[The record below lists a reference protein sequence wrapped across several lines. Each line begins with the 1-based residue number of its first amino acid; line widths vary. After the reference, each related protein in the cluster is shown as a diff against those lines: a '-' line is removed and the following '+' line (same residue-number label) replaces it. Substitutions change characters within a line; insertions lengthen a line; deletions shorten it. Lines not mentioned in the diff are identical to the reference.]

1 MKLRAFA
8 AACVSAVALVAGTA
22 LGAPLH
28 LNDKG
33 YYETRGV
40 NVLVFSNWYDGL
52 FSDSKISGVEL
63 IHHGIRTAT
72 NGDVRMSATPGQ
84 WDLIGQMVD
93 RKVDPKT
100 GVIDVTLKYAEFD
113 FTYHVRSVPHGDG
126 VTVSVVLDK
135 PLPEALKGRA
145 GFNLEFIPSAYF
157 HKSYL
162 ADGKAGEFPLYP
174 SSPMA
179 LEPEARFAPQTG
191 PQTKTLPLATAKTF
205 VLAPE
210 DDMRRVTVTDTD
222 GADISLYDGR
232 NQAQNGWYVLRTQLP
247 AGKTGTVLSW
257 NVTANAVPNWTR
269 APNIGHSQLGY
280 APTQKKVAVIELDP
294 NDKPAA
300 TARLLEVHADG
311 STAAALT
318 APTKRWGRYLR
329 YDYLTFDFSSVKK
342 PGLYVIEYS
351 GQKTATFRIAPD
363 IYADAWHATNDVY
376 FPVAMDHMYVK
387 EGYRV
392 WHGDSHK
399 DDALQ
404 APIGEEHLDL
414 YGSAPGGTD
423 TRFKPF
429 EHIPGLNVGG
439 WFDAGDFDIRTQ
451 SQYAVVQQLVDAY
464 EKFHLDRDDTSID
477 EAHRLV
483 TMHMPD
489 GQPDV
494 VQQVAHGTIQLVAQ
508 FRAVGHAINGI
519 VEPDLTQYPHLG
531 DAVTKTD
538 GLVYDSTLGPF
549 EEKDG
554 KSGRK
559 DDRWAYTN
567 KSSALNYGSIAALA
581 GASRVLRGHDDAL
594 ADESLSIA
602 KRVWAEEHSH
612 APDTFRHGNVTG
624 GDLTN
629 EELSAAVA
637 LLITTK
643 DPQYAGR
650 IDALWPEASK
660 KFALN
665 AQLIARAIPYMP
677 ADFKSKV
684 RPAVVAYQSQADTMA
699 AKNPFGV
706 PITEG
711 GWAGNGTVMT
721 YALNAAALHEVYPDL
736 IGTDAVFRGIDYI
749 LGTHPGHNLSFV
761 SGVGTQSKEV
771 AYGNNRADFTFIAGG
786 VVPGALIIKPDYP
799 ENREDYPF
807 FWGEN
812 EYVIPEG
819 STFIQLVNTANALS
833 K

>member
-1 MKLRAFA
+1 MKLRAI
-8 AACVSAVALVAGTA
+8 AACVSAVALMAGQA
-22 LGAPLH
+22 FAAPLH

-33 YYETRGV
+33 YYEARGV

-72 NGDVRMSATPGQ
+72 NGDVRMSSTPGQ
-84 WDLIGQMVD
+84 WDLIGQLVD

-113 FTYHVRSVPHGDG
+113 FTYHVRSEPHGDG

-135 PLPEALKGRA
+135 PLPEALAGRA
-145 GFNLEFIPSAYF
+145 GFNLEFVPSAYF

-162 ADGKAGEFPLYP
+162 ADGKAGEFPRYP

-191 PQTKTLPLATAKTF
+191 PQTRTLPLASAKTF

-210 DDMRRVTVTDTD
+210 DEMRRVTVTDTD
-222 GADISLYDGR
+222 GGDIGLYDGR
-232 NQAQNGWYVLRTQLP
+232 NQAQNGWYVLRTLLP
-247 AGKTGTVLSW
+247 ANKTGTVVSW
-257 NVTANAVPNWTR
+257 NVTANAVPNWVR

-280 APTQKKVAVIELDP
+280 APAQQKVAVVELDP
-294 NDKPAA
+294 NDMPAK
-300 TARLLEVHADG
+300 TARILQIQADG
-311 STAAALT
+311 SATVALT
-318 APTKRWGRYLR
+318 AQAKPWGKYLR
-329 YDYLTFDFSSVKK
+329 YHYLTVDFSSVTK
-342 PGLYVIEYS
+342 PGLYEIEYN
-351 GQKTATFRIAPD
+351 GQKTATFRIAAD
-363 IYADAWHATNDVY
+363 IYADAWHPTNDVY

-404 APIGEEHLDL
+404 APVNEEHLDL
-414 YGSAPGGTD
+414 YGSGPTTD

-483 TMHMPD
+483 TLHTPD

-494 VQQVAHGTIQLVAQ
+494 VQQIAHGTIQLVAQ
-508 FRAVGHAINGI
+508 FHAVGHAISGI

-538 GLVYDSTLGPF
+538 GLIYDPTLGPF

-554 KSGRK
+554 RSGRR
-559 DDRWAYTN
+559 DDRLAYTN

-594 ADESLSIA
+594 ADESLAIA

-612 APDTFRHGNVTG
+612 APDLFRHGNVTG
-624 GDLTN
+624 GDLVT

-643 DPQYAGR
+643 DPQYAAR

-677 ADFKSKV
+677 AAFKARV
-684 RPAVVAYQSQADTMA
+684 RPAVVAYKTEADALA
-699 AKNPFGV
+699 AKNPYGV

-711 GWAGNGTVMT
+711 GWAGNGAVMN
-721 YALNAAALHEVYPDL
+721 YALTAAALHETYPD
-736 IGTDAVFRGIDYI
+736 IVSSDAVFRGIDY
-749 LGTHPGHNLSFV
+749 LMGTHPGHNLSFV

-819 STFIQLVNTANALS
+819 SLFIELVNTANALS

>member
-1 MKLRAFA
+1 MRFRAVA
-8 AACVSAVALVAGTA
+8 AACVSAAALMAGQA
-22 LGAPLH
+22 FGAPLH

-33 YYETRGV
+33 YYEARGV

-100 GVIDVTLKYAEFD
+100 GVIDVTLKYADFD
-113 FTYHVRSVPHGDG
+113 FTYHVRSEPHGDG
-126 VTVSVVLDK
+126 VTVSVVLDQ
-135 PLPEALKGRA
+135 PLPDALKGRA

-162 ADGKAGEFPLYP
+162 ADGKAGTFPLYP
-174 SSPMA
+174 SSPMG
-179 LEPEARFAPQTG
+179 LEPEAKFAPQTG

-210 DDMRRVTVTDTD
+210 DETRRVTVTDTD
-222 GADISLYDGR
+222 GADIGLYDGR
-232 NQAQNGWYVLRTQLP
+232 NQAQNGWYVLRTMLP
-247 AGKTGTVLSW
+247 AGKSGTVVSW
-257 NVTANAVPNWTR
+257 TVTANAVPNWTR

-280 APTQKKVAVIELDP
+280 APSQEKVAVIELDP
-294 NDKPAA
+294 NDTPAK
-300 TARLLEVHADG
+300 TARVLEVKPDG
-311 STAAALT
+311 SATVALT
-318 APTKRWGRYLR
+318 AQAKPWGKYLR
-329 YDYLTFDFSSVKK
+329 YNYLTVDFSAVTK
-342 PGLYVIEYS
+342 PGLYEIEYN

-363 IYADAWHATNDVY
+363 IYADAWHPTNDVY

-404 APIGEEHLDL
+404 APVSGEHLDL
-414 YGSAPGGTD
+414 YGSGPTTD

-464 EKFHLDRDDTSID
+464 EKFHLDRDDTTID

-483 TMHMPD
+483 TLHMPD

-494 VQQVAHGTIQLVAQ
+494 VQQIAHGTIQLVAQ
-508 FRAVGHAINGI
+508 FHAVGHAINGI

-538 GLVYDSTLGPF
+538 GLVFDPTLGPF

-554 KSGRK
+554 RSGRK
-559 DDRWAYTN
+559 DDRLAYTN

-581 GASRVLRGHDDAL
+581 GASRTLRGHDDAL
-594 ADESLSIA
+594 ADEALSIA

-612 APDTFRHGNVTG
+612 APDLFRHGNVTG
-624 GDLTN
+624 GDLVN

-643 DPQYAGR
+643 DPQYASR

-660 KFALN
+660 KFAMN

-677 ADFKSKV
+677 AAFKAKV
-684 RPAVVAYQSQADTMA
+684 RPAVVAYKAEA
-699 AKNPFGV
+699 EALAKKNPYGV

-711 GWAGNGTVMT
+711 GWAGNSTVMN
-721 YALNAAALHEVYPDL
+721 YALTAAALHEAYPD
-736 IGTDAVFRGIDYI
+736 IVSSDAVFRGIDYL

-771 AYGNNRADFTFIAGG
+771 AYGNNRADFSFIAGG

-819 STFIQLVNTANALS
+819 SLFIELVNTANALS

>member
-1 MKLRAFA
+1 MRFRAVA
-8 AACVSAVALVAGTA
+8 AACVSAAALMAGQA
-22 LGAPLH
+22 FGAPLH

-33 YYETRGV
+33 YYEARGV

-100 GVIDVTLKYAEFD
+100 GVIDVTLKYADFD
-113 FTYHVRSVPHGDG
+113 FTYHVRSEPHGDG
-126 VTVSVVLDK
+126 VTVSVVLDQ
-135 PLPEALKGRA
+135 PLPDALKGRA

-162 ADGKAGEFPLYP
+162 ADGKAGTFPLYP
-174 SSPMA
+174 SSPMG
-179 LEPEARFAPQTG
+179 LEPEAKFAPQTG

-210 DDMRRVTVTDTD
+210 DETRRVTVTDTD

-232 NQAQNGWYVLRTQLP
+232 NQAQNGWYVLRTMLP
-247 AGKTGTVLSW
+247 AGKSGTVVSW
-257 NVTANAVPNWTR
+257 TVTANAVPNWTR

-280 APTQKKVAVIELDP
+280 APSQEKVAVIELDP
-294 NDKPAA
+294 NDTPAK
-300 TARLLEVHADG
+300 TARVLEVKPDG
-311 STAAALT
+311 SATVALT
-318 APTKRWGRYLR
+318 AQAKPWGKYLR
-329 YDYLTFDFSSVKK
+329 YNYLTVDFSAVTK
-342 PGLYVIEYS
+342 PGLYEIEYN

-363 IYADAWHATNDVY
+363 IYADAWHPTNDVY

-404 APIGEEHLDL
+404 APVSGEHLDL
-414 YGSAPGGTD
+414 YGSGPTTD

-464 EKFHLDRDDTSID
+464 EKFHLDRDDTTID

-483 TMHMPD
+483 TLHMPD

-494 VQQVAHGTIQLVAQ
+494 VQQIAHGTIQLVAQ
-508 FRAVGHAINGI
+508 FHAVGHAINGI

-538 GLVYDSTLGPF
+538 GLVFDPTLGPF

-554 KSGRK
+554 RSGRK
-559 DDRWAYTN
+559 DDRLAYTN

-581 GASRVLRGHDDAL
+581 GASRTLRGHDDAL
-594 ADESLSIA
+594 ADEALSIA

-612 APDTFRHGNVTG
+612 APDLFRHGNVTG
-624 GDLTN
+624 GDLVN

-643 DPQYAGR
+643 DPQYASR

-660 KFALN
+660 KFAMN

-677 ADFKSKV
+677 AAFKAKV
-684 RPAVVAYQSQADTMA
+684 RPAVVAYKAEA
-699 AKNPFGV
+699 EALAKKNPYGV

-711 GWAGNGTVMT
+711 GWAGNSTVMN
-721 YALNAAALHEVYPDL
+721 YALTAAALHEAYPD
-736 IGTDAVFRGIDYI
+736 IVSSDAVFRGIDYL

-771 AYGNNRADFTFIAGG
+771 AYGNNRADFSFIAGG

-819 STFIQLVNTANALS
+819 SLFIELVNTANALS